1 MKQPVD
7 HALDVF
13 GFTHAPFSRTPKEPY
28 LDEDRQLILKQLERF
43 LQYRGFAVVTGTAG
57 CGKTSML
64 HHLAGALH
72 PSANKIM
79 YVPFSILSDSDMLR
93 TFCHEM
99 ELEPAMGKSTM
110 LRRIQTRIQDIQ
122 PVNPI
127 LIVDEIQKITHQT
140 LEVIRLMANFNF
152 DGRNFFSVIMA
163 GTDQFIE
170 LLRLRINEP
179 LRQRV
184 TLYVKLKPFNRQH
197 TAGYIRHHFEDAGVH
212 HEIISK
218 QAVNLIHD
226 TANGIPRLINSLTL
240 TAAHAAAD
248 HQAKVIDI
256 EHVQSAAELVAL
268 PTREPQQ

>member
-99 ELEPAMGKSTM
+99 ELERAMITRMNRFLIEMGGSFAFMGNQYRLEIDGHEFFIDILLYHRKLKCLIAVELKAGKFQPEFVGKIQFYLAALDDRVRIKGENPAIGIILCKEKNRTIVEYA
-110 LRRIQTRIQDIQ
+110 LRETKK
-122 PVNPI
+122 PI
-127 LIVDEIQKITHQT
+127 GVAKYHVVQRLPKELKGELPSAREI
-140 LEVIRLMANFNF
+140 E
-152 DGRNFFSVIMA
+152 
-163 GTDQFIE
+163 E
-170 LLRLRINEP
+170 LLSEM
-179 LRQRV
+179 
-184 TLYVKLKPFNRQH
+184 
-197 TAGYIRHHFEDAGVH
+197 
-212 HEIISK
+212 
-218 QAVNLIHD
+218 
-226 TANGIPRLINSLTL
+226 
-240 TAAHAAAD
+240 
-248 HQAKVIDI
+248 
-256 EHVQSAAELVAL
+256 
-268 PTREPQQ
+268 